1 MKLKW
6 AERRGR
12 VNERV
17 ILRAPTAS
25 TVLILAKA
33 LFTSKIYK
41 SPNNKMTRHTSGATC
56 FFVPQPCKAD
66 GDGSDCLD
74 WRHKNR
80 GSKFNRWSLGVCSP
94 PATLQTLFTHTVPFP
109 MLLLLL
115 LLLRFS
121 HSLFLYLHVS
131 IWASLCLPKTYICFS
146 TLFFKTAK
154 AFKEYFYRYLERERE
169 REGGER

>member
-17 ILRAPTAS
+17 ILRAPTPS

-33 LFTSKIYK
+33 LFISKIYK

-66 GDGSDCLD
+66 GDGSNCLD
-74 WRHKNR
+74 WRHNSR

-94 PATLQTLFTHTVPFP
+94 PATHQTLFTHTVPFP
-109 MLLLLL
+109 MFLLLLL
-115 LLLRFS
+115 LLCFS
-121 HSLFLYLHVS
+121 HSLSLPPRIHLSFSLSTKDTQLLLYSLLPDGKSFQRIFL
-131 IWASLCLPKTYICFS
+131 
-146 TLFFKTAK
+146 
-154 AFKEYFYRYLERERE
+154 
-169 REGGER
+169 